1 MQHHPE
7 VMVSPM
13 SGATGGCYH
22 RAPPHADSRRDRS
35 ALKWCYLS
43 LTALN
48 DNSLTALQYIKNKKR
63 RFKPFVA
70 NTVNEIRNTS
80 SPKQWRHLPMS
91 LNPADDGSRGLGL
104 RALKPSCRWLSRPKF
119 CLLHEDQWPTQET
132 CEVPDGA
139 KEVRK
144 ERRVMIVN
152 AGSVLDQILRRYSSW
167 PCLQILIA
175 RLLRFFN
182 YVKSQKT
189 CLEGRRIS

>member
-1 MQHHPE
+1 
-7 VMVSPM
+7 MVSFWI
-13 SGATGGCYH
+13 
-22 RAPPHADSRRDRS
+22 D
-35 ALKWCYLS
+35 
-43 LTALN
+43 
-48 DNSLTALQYIKNKKR
+48 SLTALQYIKNKKR
-63 RFKPFVA
+63 RFKPFVP

-91 LNPADDGSRGLGL
+91 LNPAGDGSRGLGL
-104 RALKPSCRWLSRPKF
+104 RALKPSCRWLSGPKF

-144 ERRVMIVN
+144 ERHVMIVN

-175 RLLRFFN
+175 RLLRFFD

-189 CLEGRRIS
+189 CLERRRIS